1 MILRIAVLSATLLL
15 GVALIASAS
24 RTEAVPARESLK
36 QFPMSVDGWRGLDE
50 PDFAPDI
57 LAVLGVDEYVNRSY
71 RSSAGTVGLYV
82 GFYESQRQGD
92 TMHSPMNCLPGAGW
106 EPVSSEHLDIPVVS
120 QGAPRTIS
128 VNYYVIEKGLN
139 RHVVL
144 YWYQSHGRV
153 VANEYRSRVLMVLDA
168 MKLNRTDAALVRV
181 VSAVITEGGSTQ
193 DQASQVTVEFVNGRY
208 EVVFDKNTPIAL
220 TLSGES
226 GELAVDGT
234 IEGTYQGTGADMTFT
249 IGSVKGSAEVRYEG
263 MSHTLP
269 FDQVASQLGMDGAGS
284 ATCEGDKLTLKVGKT
299 TFEMVR
305 AA

>member
-1 MILRIAVLSATLLL
+1 M
-15 GVALIASAS
+15 
-24 RTEAVPARESLK
+24 PARESLK
-36 QFPMSVDGWRGLDE
+36 QFPMAVDEWRGLDE

-71 RSSAGTVGLYV
+71 QSSAGTVGLYV

-106 EPVSSEHLDIPVVS
+106 EPVSSEHLDIPVIS

-128 VNYYVIEKGLN
+128 VNYYLIEKGLN

-181 VSAVITEGGSTQ
+181 VSPVITQGGSTQ
-193 DQASQVTVEFVNGRY
+193 DHASQVTVEFV
-208 EVVFDKNTPIAL
+208 KK
-220 TLSGES
+220 
-226 GELAVDGT
+226 
-234 IEGTYQGTGADMTFT
+234 TFPLL
-249 IGSVKGSAEVRYEG
+249 ERF
-263 MSHTLP
+263 LP
-269 FDQVASQLGMDGAGS
+269 S
-284 ATCEGDKLTLKVGKT
+284 
-299 TFEMVR
+299 
-305 AA
+305 